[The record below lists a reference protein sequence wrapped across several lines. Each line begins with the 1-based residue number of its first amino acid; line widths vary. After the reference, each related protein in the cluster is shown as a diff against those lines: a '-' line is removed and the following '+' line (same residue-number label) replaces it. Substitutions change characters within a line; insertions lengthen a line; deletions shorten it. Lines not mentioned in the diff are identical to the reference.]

1 MTVSRLSGIIIT
13 AIVLMVMP
21 MSHIA
26 NWVAPGV
33 APNVIPVTG
42 IAQAGDI
49 LPDGC
54 LGNLTDDQVVV
65 YYFHRKFKC
74 GSCEVVETTLQEAL
88 ESFYGPHFR
97 DGRLA
102 MCVVNIDDPANRE
115 FLDRFELL
123 STSLVVVKKRKGEVA
138 QYKHLDSI
146 WDVSEDREAI
156 SEILKTE
163 VSLYLSE
170 S

>member
-1 MTVSRLSGIIIT
+1 MANMTVSRLSGIILT
-13 AIVLMVMP
+13 ALILTIMP
-21 MSHIA
+21 MSLMGP
-26 NWVAPGV
+26 VVVPTVLPG
-33 APNVIPVTG
+33 PG

-88 ESFYGPHFR
+88 EAFYGPLFK

-123 STSLVVVKKRKGEVA
+123 STSLVVVKKKHGAVA
-138 QYKHLDSI
+138 QFKHLDNV
-146 WDVSEDREAI
+146 WDVSEDSEAI
-156 SEILKTE
+156 SDILKTE
-163 VSLYLSE
+163 ISLYLSE

>member
-1 MTVSRLSGIIIT
+1 MIIP
-13 AIVLMVMP
+13 AVLP
-21 MSHIA
+21 
-26 NWVAPGV
+26 APGV
-33 APNVIPVTG
+33 GTAL
-42 IAQAGDI
+42 AGDI

-74 GSCEVVETTLQEAL
+74 GSCEVIESTLQTAIEAR
-88 ESFYGPHFR
+88 YGSQFK

-102 MCVVNIDDPANRE
+102 MCVVNIDDPANRDYLE
-115 FLDRFELL
+115 KFELL
-123 STSLVVVKKRKGEVA
+123 STSLVIVQKSNGTVL

-146 WDVSEDREAI
+146 WDVSQDREAI
-156 SEILKTE
+156 THLLQSELAK
-163 VSLYLSE
+163 YLGE